1 MSAQAGQTPEQRA
14 AELKAR
20 ARRMEAVHKGLRY
33 GRAKLAEEREQH
45 GGER

>member
-1 MSAQAGQTPEQRA
+1 MSGKAGQTPEERD

-20 ARRMEAVHKGLRY
+20 ARRMEAVHKGIRY
-33 GRAKLAEEREQH
+33 GRTKVAEQQRER